1 MTSEQIKIRY
11 EQNFI
16 DNEYMLKKRSSM
28 ADLSFRE
35 LKIYYAEKGYHILDN
50 SSFEK
55 SLNLKNQNG
64 EYNLLGELLADR
76 NNIPLI
82 FVKFHGI
89 NKASISETSDFGYG
103 CLLTSYTKIKNRL
116 IAENICVSD
125 TTVRPRVDKF
135 LYDIDCV
142 NEAVLNAL
150 VHNDWTI
157 TEPQISMFSNRIEVL
172 SHGGLP
178 NGMTKKQFFEGISK
192 PRNATLMRIFLSMGL
207 VEHTGHGIPT
217 IVEHYGEEAFEIE
230 TNYIKCTIQFDK
242 DVMDKLNKIIVS
254 EINTVQNEILKPSE
268 EKVLKAILSNPDD
281 TALRIAEKIG
291 LSQRTVER
299 ALTRL
304 QQVGRIER
312 IGNKRDGR
320 WIVIK

>member
-1 MTSEQIKIRY
+1 M
-11 EQNFI
+11 
-16 DNEYMLKKRSSM
+16 
-28 ADLSFRE
+28 
-35 LKIYYAEKGYHILDN
+35 DN

-55 SLNLKNQNG
+55 NLNLKNQNG

-150 VHNDWTI
+150 VHRLSEASDKRCYEKKNIMRSRTRKFFFFALFC
-157 TEPQISMFSNRIEVL
+157 PLNFS
-172 SHGGLP
+172 
-178 NGMTKKQFFEGISK
+178 
-192 PRNATLMRIFLSMGL
+192 
-207 VEHTGHGIPT
+207 
-217 IVEHYGEEAFEIE
+217 
-230 TNYIKCTIQFDK
+230 
-242 DVMDKLNKIIVS
+242 
-254 EINTVQNEILKPSE
+254 
-268 EKVLKAILSNPDD
+268 
-281 TALRIAEKIG
+281 
-291 LSQRTVER
+291 
-299 ALTRL
+299 
-304 QQVGRIER
+304 
-312 IGNKRDGR
+312 
-320 WIVIK
+320 